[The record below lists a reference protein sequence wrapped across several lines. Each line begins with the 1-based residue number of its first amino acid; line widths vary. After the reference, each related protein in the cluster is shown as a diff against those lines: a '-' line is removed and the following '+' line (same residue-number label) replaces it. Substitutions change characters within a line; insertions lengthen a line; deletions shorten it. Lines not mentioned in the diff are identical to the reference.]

1 MSREIKFR
9 AFDKAR
15 KEMAYVP
22 VVNGENKNWLQIDKT
37 GLNVGTKKGLLSD
50 NEFELMQFTGLKD
63 KNGVDIYEGDVLE
76 SLHFTDAENKD
87 YFLYHKVVWSE
98 KYNGWQAVEMSQ
110 NGSEQNGNPQL
121 FVYIRNCIFKVFG
134 NIFENPEL
142 KTEL

>member
-1 MSREIKFR
+1 MNREIKFR

-22 VVNGENKNWLQIDKT
+22 VVSGENKNWLQIDKT

-63 KNGVDIYEGDVLE
+63 KNGVDIYEGDIIEKFIETGNGELRKIYEVV
-76 SLHFTDAENKD
+76 FD
-87 YFLYHKVVWSE
+87 YDGFCLKNEETYAFGFSK
-98 KYNGWQAVEMSQ
+98 
-110 NGSEQNGNPQL
+110 NGNL
-121 FVYIRNCIFKVFG
+121 NKEKIIG

-142 KTEL
+142 KTGL